1 MLLNLKMKK
10 METNLKTQNN
20 NNKVVYIVTTAE
32 CSACKCM
39 ENILDD
45 IQKDNS
51 AFTITSTDFTKVPEW
66 LKTNIILTDFP
77 TVVFIDNNVIKYHF
91 VGTKSK
97 SKVLQLMKYINF

>member
-1 MLLNLKMKK
+1 MKR
-10 METNLKTQNN
+10 MENECKTQNKSKN
-20 NNKVVYIVTTAE
+20 NSNKVVYIVTTAE

-39 ENILDD
+39 ENILND

-51 AFTITSTDFTKVPEW
+51 TFTITSTDFTKVPEW

-77 TVVFIDNNVIKYHF
+77 TVIFVDNNFIKYHF

>member
-1 MLLNLKMKK
+1 
-10 METNLKTQNN
+10 MENKSNS
-20 NNKVVYIVTTAE
+20 NKVVYIITTAK

-39 ENILDD
+39 ESILND

-51 AFTITSTDFTKVPEW
+51 TFTINSTDFTKIPEW

-77 TVVFIDNNVIKYHF
+77 TVVFIDNDVIKYHF

-97 SKVLQLMKYINF
+97 SKVLKLIMDINF